1 MGKSG
6 RTALITGASAGLGR
20 EFARLAARDG
30 HDVILVARREE
41 RLRELAGELG
51 AAHAVSATVIA
62 ADLADS
68 DAPRAIVEKI
78 HAAGLSVDFLIN
90 NAGFGSR
97 GAYGDSDFSREAE
110 MLDVNIRALMELTHR
125 FLPSMLASKSGRI
138 LNVASLAGFVP
149 GPYMATYYATK
160 AFVLSFSE
168 ALAVELRDTGVTVT
182 ASCPGPTS
190 TEFGAVAN
198 SHRTNLFRAGGADA
212 ARVAL
217 HGYRAMLA
225 GRAVA
230 IPGVANKLTAQVV
243 RLSPRAAVRRVAG
256 WLNKTRAGDSE

>member
-20 EFARLAARDG
+20 EFAKLAARDG
-30 HDVILVARREE
+30 HDVILVARRKE
-41 RLRELAGELG
+41 RLQELAEQLG

-62 ADLADS
+62 ADLADR

-78 HAAGLSVDFLIN
+78 YAAGLSVDFLIN

-97 GAYGDSDFSREAE
+97 GAYGDSDFAREAE
-110 MLDVNIRALMELTHR
+110 MVDVNIRALMELTHR
-125 FLPSMLASKSGRI
+125 FLPSMLARKSGRI

-168 ALAVELRDTGVTVT
+168 ALAAELRGTGIAVT
-182 ASCPGPTS
+182 ALCPGPTN
-190 TEFGAVAN
+190 TEFSSVAN
-198 SHRTNLFRAGGADA
+198 SERTNLFRAGSADA
-212 ARVAL
+212 AGVASY
-217 HGYRAMLA
+217 GYRAMLA

-230 IPGVANKLTAQVV
+230 IPGLANKVIAHGAALTPRAVV
-243 RLSPRAAVRRVAG
+243 RFLAAWVNRV
-256 WLNKTRAGDSE
+256 KE